1 MENAMLPIMY
11 TAPSNKNIQ
20 KIVMDVKEEGSLEV
34 VSTSIEKPAEEEKLT

>member
-1 MENAMLPIMY
+1 MY

-34 VSTSIEKPAEEEKLT
+34 VSTIIEKPAEEEKPA